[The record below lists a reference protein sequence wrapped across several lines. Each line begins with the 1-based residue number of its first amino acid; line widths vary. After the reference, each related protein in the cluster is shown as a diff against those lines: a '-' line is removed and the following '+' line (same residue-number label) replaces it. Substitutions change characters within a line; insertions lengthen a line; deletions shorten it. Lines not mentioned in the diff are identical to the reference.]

1 MLDMLLDRWPVVP
14 VIAVMAYLLGSINW
28 AIIIT
33 RLRSRKDIREVGSG
47 NAGATNVLRSQGV
60 LPAVLTLIGDG
71 GKGVLAALAGGWIA
85 SLLPVGEMAFGPE
98 ELTVFGRYVA
108 AVFVVTGH
116 VFPVF
121 YGFRGGKGVAAIGGL
136 LFVLDWRVGLIAVGV
151 FALTVLLSRMV
162 SLGSV
167 LAGVAIIVST
177 FVLCCWV
184 DRMVMETV
192 WFCTIS
198 IGIPVSMAIAKHGG
212 NIRRIIAGT
221 ERRIGEKV
229 SVDTESSA
237 EQGEQK

>member
-1 MLDMLLDRWPVVP
+1 MLDILMDRWLALPL
-14 VIAVMAYLLGSINW
+14 IALVAYLLGSINW

-33 RLRSRKDIREVGSG
+33 RLRSRKDIRDVGSG

-60 LPAVLTLIGDG
+60 GPAVLTLAGDA
-71 GKGVLAALAGGWIA
+71 GKGVLAVLAGGWIA
-85 SLLPVGEMAFGPE
+85 SLLPIGAVAFDSAA
-98 ELTVFGRYVA
+98 LTLFGRYVA
-108 AVFVVTGH
+108 ALFVVTGH

-121 YGFRGGKGVAAIGGL
+121 YGFRGGKGVATVGGL
-136 LFVLDWRVGLIAVGV
+136 IFVLDWRVGLIAVGV

-167 LAGVAIIVST
+167 LAGAAIIDAT
-177 FVLCCWV
+177 FILRCWV
-184 DRMVMETV
+184 DDMPMEMV

-198 IGIPVSMAIAKHGG
+198 IGVPVAMAIVKHGG

-229 SVDTESSA
+229 PA
-237 EQGEQK
+237 EKEQTAE

>member
-1 MLDMLLDRWPVVP
+1 MLDILMDRWLAVP
-14 VIAVMAYLLGSINW
+14 LIALVAYLLGSVNW

-60 LPAVLTLIGDG
+60 GPAVLTLLGDA
-71 GKGVLAALAGGWIA
+71 GKGILAVLAGGWIA
-85 SLLPVGEMAFGPE
+85 SLLPVGAVDFAPQV
-98 ELTVFGRYVA
+98 LTLFGRYVA
-108 AVFVVTGH
+108 ALFVVTGH
-116 VFPVF
+116 VFPLF

-136 LFVLDWRVGLIAVGV
+136 CFVLDWRVGLIAVGV

-167 LAGVAIIVST
+167 LAGLAIIVST
-177 FVLCCWV
+177 FALRCWV
-184 DRMVMETV
+184 DHTVMETV
-192 WFCTIS
+192 WFCTVS
-198 IGIPVSMAIAKHGG
+198 IGVPVTMAILKHSG

-229 SVDTESSA
+229 A
-237 EQGEQK
+237 E

>member
-1 MLDMLLDRWPVVP
+1 MLDMLLDRWLTVP
-14 VIAVMAYLLGSINW
+14 IIAVVAYLLGSINW

-33 RLRSRKDIREVGSG
+33 YVRSRKDIRDVGSG

-60 LPAVLTLIGDG
+60 LPAVLTLVGDA
-71 GKGVLAALAGGWIA
+71 GKGALAVLAGGWIA
-85 SLLPVGEMAFGPE
+85 SLLPVGAVTFAPE
-98 ELTVFGRYVA
+98 ALTLFGRYVA
-108 AVFVVTGH
+108 ALFVVTGH

-136 LFVLDWRVGLIAVGV
+136 CFVLDWRVGLIAIGV
-151 FALTVLLSRMV
+151 FTLTVLFSRMV

-167 LAGVAIIVST
+167 LAGTAIIVST
-177 FVLCCWV
+177 FMIRCWV
-184 DRMVMETV
+184 DQLVMETV

-198 IGIPVSMAIAKHGG
+198 IGIPVSMAIAKHSG

-229 SVDTESSA
+229 SAEKEQTTE
-237 EQGEQK
+237 

>member
-1 MLDMLLDRWPVVP
+1 MLDMLLDRWLTVP
-14 VIAVMAYLLGSINW
+14 IIAVVAYLLGSINW

-33 RLRSRKDIREVGSG
+33 YVRSRKDIRDVGSG

-60 LPAVLTLIGDG
+60 LPAVLTLVGDA
-71 GKGVLAALAGGWIA
+71 GKGALAVLAGGWIA
-85 SLLPVGEMAFGPE
+85 SLLPVGAVTFAPE
-98 ELTVFGRYVA
+98 ALTLFGRYVA
-108 AVFVVTGH
+108 ALFVVTGH

-136 LFVLDWRVGLIAVGV
+136 CFVLDWRVGLIAIGV
-151 FALTVLLSRMV
+151 FALTVLFSRMV

-167 LAGVAIIVST
+167 LAGTAIIVST
-177 FVLCCWV
+177 FAVRHWV
-184 DRMVMETV
+184 DSMTMEMV

-198 IGIPVSMAIAKHGG
+198 IGIPVSMAIVKHSG

-229 SVDTESSA
+229 SAEKEQTTE
-237 EQGEQK
+237 